1 MNELQRQA
9 YLKAMG
15 FTPWVAAA
23 PLPGA
28 APSVRLAWPAVPVE
42 SARVSAP
49 VPGPS
54 SAPSQPAA
62 PHAALHAAPHV
73 APHTTPMPQP
83 EPVGESAPGLR
94 KASEA
99 LATPV
104 PRAMQQPAP
113 TPAPVEQVRP
123 DRGPRFTLQAFAT
136 PNVWVVAE
144 QDDADAPDMGR
155 QAQQLLNNLLRV
167 WHVGPGQ
174 PRRFSCPLDGQAMT
188 ARDAGLALSA
198 FLQGLA
204 RNSSARRV
212 LLCATEATAQLIL
225 PERFR
230 AADTGD
236 LSGWLAVS
244 SLAEMLADP
253 ATHKR
258 RSWQAIVDAGLHA

>member
-1 MNELQRQA
+1 MDELQRQA
-9 YLKAMG
+9 WLKAMG
-15 FTPWVAAA
+15 FTPWVAAT

-28 APSVRLAWPAVPVE
+28 APSVRLAWPASAPATVTAPE
-42 SARVSAP
+42 PASARALLQPETAGAP
-49 VPGPS
+49 PG
-54 SAPSQPAA
+54 SQANA
-62 PHAALHAAPHV
+62 
-73 APHTTPMPQP
+73 PQP
-83 EPVGESAPGLR
+83 DTQTDTQPDRTTESAPGLR

-104 PRAMQQPAP
+104 PRAMQQPVAR
-113 TPAPVEQVRP
+113 PAPEPQVKP

-136 PNVWVVAE
+136 PNVWVVVE
-144 QDDADAPDMGR
+144 QDDADAPDLGR
-155 QAQQLLNNLLRV
+155 QTQQLLGNLLRV
-167 WHVGPGQ
+167 WQVGPGQ

-188 ARDAGLALSA
+188 EQDAGLALSA

-204 RNSSARRV
+204 RSSNARRV

-230 AADTGD
+230 AGTGD